1 MSPTRPLPCFSAVG
15 PPGSQQLFFPY
26 PEPIFPLG
34 PSGSKGPIGKK
45 GGKSVS
51 NLFYSEQWMNSA
63 SQSYL
68 CVSLAEL
75 RPPPQVLSELC
86 GWKDASDGSAE
97 EHSWAFGSLGRLCQ

>member
-1 MSPTRPLPCFSAVG
+1 MLPPNPHPRFSAVG
-15 PPGSQQLFFPY
+15 PPGSQQLFFSY

-34 PSGSKGPIGKK
+34 PSGSEGPIGKK

-51 NLFYSEQWMNSA
+51 NLFYSEQWMDSA

-75 RPPPQVLSELC
+75 PPPTPVVSRMC
-86 GWKDASDGSAE
+86 GWKDASDTSTEKHG
-97 EHSWAFGSLGRLCQ
+97 WAFGSLGGLWE

>member
-1 MSPTRPLPCFSAVG
+1 MPPTRPLPCFSAVG

-75 RPPPQVLSELC
+75 RPPPSVERAVWVERCL
-86 GWKDASDGSAE
+86 GWVRRGAQ
-97 EHSWAFGSLGRLCQ
+97 LGIW